1 MQIGINPGHLRA
13 GLRQVELP
21 LDGFRQGTPVSAD
34 RIEFT
39 LQLLFIGDPFLEDRP
54 PQNGKLQL
62 GDVQP

>member
-1 MQIGINPGHLRA
+1 MQIGINLGHLRA
-13 GLRQVELP
+13 GLGQVELP
-21 LDGFRQGTPVSAD
+21 LHGFCQGIFMSAD